1 MMHEDRG
8 KQAGWGTAADVKD
21 ILGNLSEN
29 QNLNN
34 EKAIFRVR
42 RAPRGHPA
50 QMPHLKLKT
59 RRPRRS
65 PRFSREARP
74 SSEAAELE
82 RQRGQG

>member
-1 MMHEDRG
+1 MREERG
-8 KQAGWGTAADVKD
+8 KQSGWGSAADVKD
-21 ILGNLSEN
+21 MLGNLSEN
-29 QNLNN
+29 QNLNH

-59 RRPRRS
+59 RRPRKS
-65 PRFSREARP
+65 PWFSGEERP

-82 RQRGQG
+82 RQRGQD